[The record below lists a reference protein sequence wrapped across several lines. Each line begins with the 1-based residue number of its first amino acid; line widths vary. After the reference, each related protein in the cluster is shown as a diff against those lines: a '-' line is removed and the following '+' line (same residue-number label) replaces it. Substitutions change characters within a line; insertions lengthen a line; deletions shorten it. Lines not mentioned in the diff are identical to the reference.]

1 VKDTLRVRTRRLSL
15 VLLVGLVAGA
25 CSWDTRDLEVS
36 CTDNEF
42 QSSFIYAAD
51 GTLLTSFQSEEFRI
65 NVQAIDEIPQ
75 VLLDAVVAVEDER
88 FWEHSGVDLL
98 GTIRA
103 ARSNLSTGG
112 VSEGGSTITQQF
124 VGLCG
129 GVDRSERTAARKVEE
144 VALAWQFERQYTKDF
159 ILVNY
164 LNEVFFGER
173 ARGVIA
179 AAEIYFD
186 KSLDELTLAEA
197 AMIAGLIQAPTSFN
211 PFENPETAA
220 ERREQVL
227 QRMLV
232 NELITDKEY
241 DEARTEPLRLADRSQ
256 PEEVR
261 YPAGHFVADVRQWF
275 VNNPLF
281 GETFEEREELL
292 LNGGLTIRTTIDLDL
307 QAKAEAAVAE
317 VLADEG
323 PDGPTASVILIE
335 NATGYV
341 RAMVAGEDF
350 FGDAADAEFNL
361 ATQGGRQAG
370 SAFKP
375 FVLAA
380 ALTQGFPMGKT
391 YPAPP
396 VIEIPLPN
404 LPEPWRV
411 KGGGS
416 GAPVTLDQATISSY
430 NTVFA
435 QLMMDVGPENG
446 VAMANNLGV
455 KSELLAVPAAVL
467 GTENVTALDMATAYS
482 TFARRGVLLE
492 PTLVTEIVRADGTIL
507 YEHSVDSRRVITA
520 DVADQVT
527 QALTGVISRGTGT
540 AAQLADRPAA
550 GKTGTAEN
558 AADATFSGFT
568 PQYTAS
574 VWVGFPEEQI
584 PMLPPTTLIQ
594 VFGGSY
600 PARIWQ
606 RVMTA
611 ATEGLPVVE
620 FVPPVATSVPTSI
633 PEESVM
639 PDLVGIDI
647 VSARALLEELF
658 LVANVTTFTN
668 TGEDPG
674 TVLNQSPA
682 PGTIVPTEVPVALEV
697 AASGLTPTPGD
708 GPGGRGP
715 GDPSDDDDFQGADPD
730 NLTRVPNVVGLSAGE
745 ATSLLRSVGF
755 AVTEIIQPGTG
766 ASADLDSGT
775 VWRQEPIGGLEVSNA
790 GQATIF
796 VQP

>member
-1 VKDTLRVRTRRLSL
+1 MRTRLLSL
-15 VLLVGLVAGA
+15 ALLIGLVAGA
-25 CSWDTRDLEVS
+25 CSWDTRDLEV
-36 CTDNEF
+36 TVPEQA

-51 GTLLTSFQSEEFRI
+51 GTLLTSFQGLEFRI
-65 NVQAIDEIPQ
+65 NVATIDEIPQ
-75 VLLDAVVAVEDER
+75 VVQDAVVAIEDER
-88 FWEHSGVDLL
+88 FWQHSGVDFQAIL
-98 GTIRA
+98 RA
-103 ARSNLSTGG
+103 ARSNINVGG
-112 VSEGGSTITQQF
+112 VSEGFSTITQQY
-124 VGLCG
+124 VGITFL
-129 GVDRSERTAARKVEE
+129 DRSDRTASRKTEE
-144 VALAWQFERQYTKDF
+144 MALAWQFERQYTKEF
-159 ILVNY
+159 ILVQY
-164 LNEVFFGER
+164 LNSVFFGER
-173 ARGVIA
+173 ARGIVA
-179 AAEIYFD
+179 AAEVYFD
-186 KSLDELTLAEA
+186 KTLDELTVAEA
-197 AMIAGLIQAPTSFN
+197 ALLAGLIQAPTSFN
-211 PFENPETAA
+211 PYLNPEDSVD
-220 ERREQVL
+220 RRQAVL
-227 QRMLV
+227 ERMLA
-232 NELITDKEY
+232 NEWISQKEY

-292 LNGGLTIRTTIDLDL
+292 LNGGLTIKTTIDLEL
-307 QAKAEAAVAE
+307 QAEAEAAVAE

-323 PDGPTASVILIE
+323 PDGPTASVIVIE

-341 RAMVAGEDF
+341 KAMVGGEDF
-350 FGDAADAEFNL
+350 FGGAPDAEFNL

-380 ALTQGFPMGKT
+380 ALTQGFPMST
-391 YPAPP
+391 AYPAPP

-416 GAPVTLDQATISSY
+416 GAPVSLDQATISSY
-430 NTVFA
+430 NTVYA

-455 KSELLAVPAAVL
+455 KSELLPVPAAVL

-527 QALTGVISRGTGT
+527 QALTGVIERGTGT
-540 AAQLADRPAA
+540 AAQLEGRPAA

-606 RVMTA
+606 QVMTA
-611 ATEGLPVVE
+611 ATEGLPAVE
-620 FVPPVATSVPTSI
+620 FVPPVATTVPTSI
-633 PEESVM
+633 PTESVM

-647 VSARALLEELF
+647 GSARALLEQLS
-658 LVANVTTFTN
+658 LVANVTTFTD

-682 PGTIVPTEVPVALEV
+682 PGTIVPTNVPVALEV

-708 GPGGRGP
+708 DPDSGDGGSAD
-715 GDPSDDDDFQGADPD
+715 DPSDDDDFQGADPED
-730 NLTRVPNVVGLSAGE
+730 LIRVPHVVGLSAGE

-755 AVTEIIQPGTG
+755 AVTEEFQPATG
-766 ASADLDSGT
+766 ALESTESGI
-775 VWRQEPIGGLEVSNA
+775 VWRQEPIGGLELSNA